1 MSSALA
7 LVLVGL
13 GMMIFT
19 VKHGG
24 RPGDER
30 GA

>member
-1 MSSALA
+1 
-7 LVLVGL
+7 VLVGL

-19 VKHGG
+19 VKHAG
-24 RPGDER
+24 RPGDGQ